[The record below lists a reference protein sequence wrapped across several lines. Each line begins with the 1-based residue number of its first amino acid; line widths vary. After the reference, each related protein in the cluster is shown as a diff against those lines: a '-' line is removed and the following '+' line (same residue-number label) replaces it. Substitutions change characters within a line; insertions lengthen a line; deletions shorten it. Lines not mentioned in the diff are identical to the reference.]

1 MSALTDRIAAEHG
14 GWFNLDGVWRCNCG
28 EPLPPSANADMWMR
42 AHIAAVTEAAV
53 REQGAAE
60 LYAVAE
66 KWAERANDMLLRAK
80 AYSHATTR
88 SLAYAHAAS
97 IASGALVKDL
107 PEEAQ
112 S

>member
-14 GWFNLDGVWRCNCG
+14 ALFNSWNTCLCG
-28 EPLPPSANADMWMR
+28 AKLATTSKWNR
-42 AHIAAVTEAAV
+42 HIAAVTEAAV
-53 REQGAAE
+53 REEVAAE

-66 KWAERANDMLLRAK
+66 KWAERANDILLSAEASSR
-80 AYSHATTR
+80 ATTR
-88 SLAYAHAAS
+88 SLAYAQAAS